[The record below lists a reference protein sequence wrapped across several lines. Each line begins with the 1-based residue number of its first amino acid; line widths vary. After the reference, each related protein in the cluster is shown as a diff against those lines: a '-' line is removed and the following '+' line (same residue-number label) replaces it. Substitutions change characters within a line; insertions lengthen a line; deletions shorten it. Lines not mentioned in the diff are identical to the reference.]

1 MPRNQSNAKV
11 ADPVFGDPTVA
22 RRMPRLAD
30 RGLFLKKFLEKGTGI
45 SAAVPSSK
53 ALCRAV
59 IRPIDFSKPSTIVE
73 LGAGTGPVTEEILE
87 RLRPHHRF
95 AAVEFDPDFCDVMRR
110 RFPEVNVIEGDA
122 SRVRE
127 PLAALGI
134 HKVDYVVSG
143 LPTPNLPRRAS
154 ARLWSWLREALNP
167 GGAFLQITVAPL
179 LYRPFYDRLFENV
192 EYRMV
197 WWNMPP
203 GGVYICRNPR
213 ERIGSRWAD

>member
-1 MPRNQSNAKV
+1 MPQ
-11 ADPVFGDPTVA
+11 
-22 RRMPRLAD
+22 
-30 RGLFLKKFLEKGTGI
+30 
-45 SAAVPSSK
+45 
-53 ALCRAV
+53 
-59 IRPIDFSKPSTIVE
+59 
-73 LGAGTGPVTEEILE
+73 
-87 RLRPHHRF
+87 
-95 AAVEFDPDFCDVMRR
+95 
-110 RFPEVNVIEGDA
+110 
-122 SRVRE
+122 
-127 PLAALGI
+127 GI

-213 ERIGSRWAD
+213 ASIGSRWAD